1 MSLVD
6 LKRTKADKKS
16 DAKSAPSIGGEDYP
30 YGTRVRL
37 GDEELNKLGI
47 DELPQVGDGVHVHGH
62 GHVTSVSEDH
72 HEGGK
77 KRRHVE
83 IQLKHMAVQP
93 GEAPGRAGGKHADQA
108 DGMKSAMDAALP
120 KKAASKKAL
129 GNAAAEVNAEPDG
142 DE

>member
-1 MSLVD
+1 MALVD
-6 LKRTKADKKS
+6 LKRTKQDKKQDKANMPS
-16 DAKSAPSIGGEDYP
+16 SIGQEDYP

-37 GDEELNKLGI
+37 GDEELDKLGI
-47 DELPQVGDGVHVHGH
+47 DELPQVGDGMHVHGH

-83 IQLKHMAVQP
+83 IQLKHMQVEP
-93 GEAPGRAGGKHADQA
+93 GEHKQKGRVGGKDADQA
-108 DGMKSAMDAALP
+108 DGMKRAMDGALAT
-120 KKAASKKAL
+120 AASEQ
-129 GNAAAEVNAEPDG
+129 NESSG